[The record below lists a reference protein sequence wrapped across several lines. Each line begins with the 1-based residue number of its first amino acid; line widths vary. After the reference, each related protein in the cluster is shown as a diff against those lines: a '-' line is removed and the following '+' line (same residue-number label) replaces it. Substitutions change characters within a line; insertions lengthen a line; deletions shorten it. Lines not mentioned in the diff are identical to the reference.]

1 MSISA
6 VAQPFA
12 ELSTEVA
19 QLSFGGD
26 PFSAIAADERL
37 QPLARI
43 ARGAAEQEAGHAA
56 DRCHLPE
63 IQTELRDRMDR
74 LHARARNP
82 LPVPPS
88 TEVAGLQ
95 APRRNVMPYAHPRHV
110 QAARVDASGARE
122 ELR

>member
-1 MSISA
+1 VRSSSSASSEAARLNVGTITETSMSISA

-82 LPVPPS
+82 FPYHH
-88 TEVAGLQ
+88 
-95 APRRNVMPYAHPRHV
+95 RRR
-110 QAARVDASGARE
+110 
-122 ELR
+122 